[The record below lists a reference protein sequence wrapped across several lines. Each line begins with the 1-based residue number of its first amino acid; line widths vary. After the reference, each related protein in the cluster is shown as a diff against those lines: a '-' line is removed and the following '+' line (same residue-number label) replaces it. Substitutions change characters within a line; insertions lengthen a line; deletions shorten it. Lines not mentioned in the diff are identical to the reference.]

1 MGQRTPLYDLHL
13 ALGAK
18 MVDFGGWDMP
28 LHYDSQ
34 VEEHHQVRRDCGVFD
49 VSHMTVIDIRG
60 AQAGVW
66 LQHLL
71 ANDIRAGKLDFAVM
85 AEPRSASRLR
95 CQQLLIEELLFV
107 GPASAD
113 MGPRQTHISFMDASV
128 HEFILPSV
136 GNGLRHTAE
145 GHFRARSLPLN
156 VKYEV
161 DAIAL
166 ITQCVQAGL
175 GVSLLPGGCIRMDA
189 DQGRIRAM
197 PFAEGHRTIVLCQA
211 AEAALSPAAA
221 TVMAMV
227 EEAARELV
235 TGGQWLGARLA

>member
-1 MGQRTPLYDLHL
+1 MTVL
-13 ALGAK
+13 AL
-18 MVDFGGWDMP
+18 P
-28 LHYDSQ
+28 LLQLTTARYPDVRLELKQ
-34 VEEHHQVRRDCGVFD
+34 EH
-49 VSHMTVIDIRG
+49 T
-60 AQAGVW
+60 
-66 LQHLL
+66 HLL
-71 ANDIRAGKLDFAVM
+71 VNDIRAGKLDFAVM
-85 AEPRSASRLR
+85 AEPRSASGLH
-95 CQQLLIEELLFV
+95 CQQLLKEELLFV
-107 GPASAD
+107 GPTSAD
-113 MGPRQTHISFMDASV
+113 LSARQTHISFLDASV

-156 VKYEV
+156 VKHEV

-197 PFAEGHRTIVLCQA
+197 PFAEGGCHRTIVLCQA
-211 AEAALSPAAA
+211 AGAALSPAAA
-221 TVMAMV
+221 TVVAVV

>member
-1 MGQRTPLYDLHL
+1 
-13 ALGAK
+13 
-18 MVDFGGWDMP
+18 
-28 LHYDSQ
+28 
-34 VEEHHQVRRDCGVFD
+34 
-49 VSHMTVIDIRG
+49 
-60 AQAGVW
+60 
-66 LQHLL
+66 
-71 ANDIRAGKLDFAVM
+71 
-85 AEPRSASRLR
+85 
-95 CQQLLIEELLFV
+95 
-107 GPASAD
+107 
-113 MGPRQTHISFMDASV
+113 MDASA

-156 VKYEV
+156 VKHEV

-189 DQGRIRAM
+189 EQGRIRAR
-197 PFAEGHRTIVLCQA
+197 PFAEGGCHRTIVLCQA
-211 AEAALSPAAA
+211 AGAALSPAAA
-221 TVMAMV
+221 TVVAVV